1 MAISKTRIR
10 AAEQDYEDFL
20 AGKPVDIY
28 DEAENKKFIK
38 AAIDGTL
45 KWTILKADDGG
56 DILVPLAPEDPEYN
70 SKGAFNTPQ
79 EAEHFTPG
87 FGREP
92 GRTWYGKT
100 AGAAFAPVTQHN
112 LTDPVRAEQ
121 RDIGAD
127 ITQDVIGDTRYLLP
141 MLGGYLPTPAK
152 AALAAG
158 GMALGLG
165 AVPAAMSTSRG
176 EPWYAESPSN
186 VALTAA
192 TAAAGAAGNKYFS
205 EGNVRDR
212 QLKTQLAKKLAMSP
226 NELEPGLLPEVQETL
241 RTTPYTIEDWRNR
254 AFKSFDEKYPDAEV
268 KFKRPATPHKPSPK
282 KNEVQAG
289 FAPKGVPQK
298 LTKNQMDAVA
308 FRFKNDMGM
317 VDANINDVADF
328 IRNAYERELTTEGQ
342 VFYNKKSMP
351 KKKWGELRSTG
362 ETGEKNPFT
371 RELYKSQAYF
381 DDPVMNEAYQA
392 AYKDYKERWQ
402 RMKNKKTATL
412 VTPQEYA
419 AMGKIKDPILGKDIR
434 KPLRFGATMLLPV
447 ATELTGKYV
456 LPKIFGGSDE

>member
-28 DEAENKKFIK
+28 DNAENKKFIK
-38 AAIDGTL
+38 SAIDGTL

-70 SKGAFNTPQ
+70 SKDAFNTPQ

-92 GRTWYGKT
+92 GRTWYGKKL
-100 AGAAFAPVTQHN
+100 GAVFAPVTQHN

-121 RDIGAD
+121 KDIGAD

-158 GMALGLG
+158 GMAMGLG
-165 AVPAAMSTSRG
+165 ALPAAMSVSRE

-186 VALTAA
+186 IALTAA
-192 TAAAGAAGNKYFS
+192 AIAAGAAGNKYFS
-205 EGNVRDR
+205 EETVRDR
-212 QLKTQLAKKLAMSP
+212 QLKKQLAKKLAMSP
-226 NELEPGLLPEVQETL
+226 NELEPGLLPEVKETL

-254 AFKSFDEKYPDAEV
+254 AFKEFDEKYPDAEV
-268 KFKRPATPHKPSPK
+268 KFKRPPTPHKPSPR

-317 VDANINDVADF
+317 YDANLDDVADF
-328 IRNAYERELTTEGQ
+328 IKNAYERELTTEGQ
-342 VFYNKKSMP
+342 VFYGKQSMP

-381 DDPVMNEAYQA
+381 DDPIMNEAYQA
-392 AYKDYKERWQ
+392 AYKDYKDRWQ
-402 RMKNKKTATL
+402 RMKNKKTSTL
-412 VTPQEYA
+412 VTPQEY
-419 AMGKIKDPILGKDIR
+419 MDKGKIKVLGRNIR
-434 KPLRFGATMLLPV
+434 GPLRFGAAFLLPV
-447 ATELTGKYV
+447 ATELTGKYI
-456 LPKIFGGSDE
+456 LPKLLGGSDE

>member
-1 MAISKTRIR
+1 MAISKIRIR

-38 AAIDGTL
+38 AAVDGTL

-56 DILVPLAPEDPEYN
+56 DVLVPLAPEDPEYN

-121 RDIGAD
+121 RDVGAD

-158 GMALGLG
+158 SMALGLG
-165 AVPAAMSTSRG
+165 TIPAAMSTGRG

-192 TAAAGAAGNKYFS
+192 AAAAGAAGNKYFT
-205 EGNVRDR
+205 EENVRDR
-212 QLKTQLAKKLAMSP
+212 QLKKHVANQLALSP
-226 NELEPGLLPEVQETL
+226 NELESGLLPDIKEKLQ
-241 RTTPYTIEDWRNR
+241 TTPYTFEDWRNR
-254 AFKSFDEKYPDAEV
+254 AFKEFDTKNPNAEV
-268 KFKRPATPHKPSPK
+268 KFKKVPYPHKPSPQK
-282 KNEVQAG
+282 DKVQAG
-289 FAPKGVPQK
+289 IMPKGVEQH
-298 LTKNQMDAVA
+298 LTNNQWDAVA
-308 FRFKNDMGM
+308 FKFKTDMGM
-317 VDANINDVADF
+317 PEADINDVKKF
-328 IRNAYERELTTEGQ
+328 IQNAYGRNLTTEGQ
-342 VFYNKKSMP
+342 AFYNNKGMS
-351 KKKWGELRSTG
+351 KKKWTEVRAT
-362 ETGEKNPFT
+362 EENPLT

-381 DDPVMNEAYQA
+381 EDPVMDQAYRA
-392 AYKDYKERWQ
+392 AYADYKDRWR
-402 RMKNKKTATL
+402 RMKNKKGAAII
-412 VTPQEYA
+412 TPQQYEK
-419 AMGKIKDPILGKDIR
+419 MGKIKGPILGKDIR
-434 KPLRFGATMLLPV
+434 KPLRLGTTMLLPI
-447 ATELTGKYV
+447 ATELLCKYA